1 MAGESSIYGMRVLMT
16 IINIIILMFK
26 TVFRKHF
33 LTNDVKVGKTCS
45 GFSVTLHNKVSLVD
59 NSSCLS

>member
-1 MAGESSIYGMRVLMT
+1 MT